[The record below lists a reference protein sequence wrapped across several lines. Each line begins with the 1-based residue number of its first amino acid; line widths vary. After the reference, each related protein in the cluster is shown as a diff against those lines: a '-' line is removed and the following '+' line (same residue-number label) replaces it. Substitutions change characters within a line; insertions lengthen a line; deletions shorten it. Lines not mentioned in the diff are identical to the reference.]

1 MKGPARKSS
10 GILWVSLAVVLVAG
24 AVAYGLDR
32 MGIIGRKAGAP
43 ATAGA
48 IPASPRPP
56 ASPASSSPTGAAGA
70 AGGGSAA
77 MAQSPIAAPVPVAH
91 PKVQN
96 VSDTLEVTGN
106 AASVAEVKLLA
117 RVVGYL
123 EKIHFEDGALVKKND
138 LLFTLQQDQ
147 YKAQLQQAQAQV
159 ALAQAQIDH
168 AKIEVV
174 RYGNLV
180 KKGAATQVD
189 VDRWNYQ
196 LAAGQANLLAG
207 EAAVTLA
214 QINLGYTEIR
224 APFDGQMGKHLVD
237 PGNVVGGNGQQ
248 GALAVIN
255 QLDPIYVEA
264 NLSAQQAAQIRANMT
279 QRQLSLAQIQQIPVE
294 VAVGNE
300 KTFSHRGTLQYVAP
314 TIDPAT
320 GTLYLRGIVRNP
332 DRHLLPGAFVR
343 LRLPMEKS
351 TQNALLVPNNAL
363 QEDQG
368 GRYVLVLDKNNVT
381 QQRYVQ
387 IGQQVGAL
395 RVVTGGLSADDLVVI
410 GELWRSSAGT
420 RVTPQLKT
428 IDG

>member
-1 MKGPARKSS
+1 MKGPANKTS
-10 GILWVSLAVVLVAG
+10 GILWVSFATVLVAG
-24 AVAYGLDR
+24 AVVYGLDR
-32 MGIIGRKAGAP
+32 FGIIGRKAGETA
-43 ATAGA
+43 ATNTSAA
-48 IPASPRPP
+48 VSPPP
-56 ASPASSSPTGAAGA
+56 ASGSAAAPAGA
-70 AGGGSAA
+70 ASPPPGAA
-77 MAQSPIAAPVPVAH
+77 MAQSAMAAPVPVAH

-106 AASVAEVKLLA
+106 AASIAEVKLLA

-123 EKIHFEDGALVKKND
+123 EKIHFEDGAVVKKND

-147 YKAQLQQAQAQV
+147 YRAQLQQAQAQL
-159 ALAQAQIDH
+159 ALAQAQVDH

-174 RYGNLV
+174 RYANLV
-180 KKGAATQVD
+180 KKGAATQVE
-189 VDRWNYQ
+189 VDRWNFQ
-196 LAAGQANLLAG
+196 LQAGQANLMAG

-214 QINLGYTEIR
+214 KINLGYTEIR

-279 QRQLSLAQIQQIPVE
+279 QRQLSLAQIQQIPIE
-294 VAVGNE
+294 VAIGNE
-300 KTFSHRGTLQYVAP
+300 KTYSHRGTLQYVAP

-320 GTLYLRGIVRNP
+320 GTLYLRGTIRNP

-387 IGQQVGAL
+387 IGQQIGAL

-410 GELWRSSAGT
+410 GELWRSAAGT
-420 RVTPQLKT
+420 RVTPQIKT

>member
-1 MKGPARKSS
+1 MKGPAKKSS
-10 GILWVSLAVVLVAG
+10 GILWISAVAVLAAGVL
-24 AVAYGLDR
+24 AYGLDR
-32 MGIIGRKAGAP
+32 YGIIGRPGTETARADTAAP
-43 ATAGA
+43 AAPA
-48 IPASPRPP
+48 PASPGP
-56 ASPASSSPTGAAGA
+56 
-70 AGGGSAA
+70 SAA
-77 MAQSPIAAPVPVAH
+77 MAQSPMVAPVPVAH

-138 LLFTLQQDQ
+138 LLFTVQQDQ
-147 YKAQLQQAQAQV
+147 YKAQLQQAQAQL
-159 ALAQAQIDH
+159 ALAQAQVDH

-174 RYGNLV
+174 RYTNLV
-180 KKGAATQVD
+180 KKGAATQVE

-196 LAAGQANLLAG
+196 LQAGQANLMAG
-207 EAAVTLA
+207 EAAVALA
-214 QINLGYTEIR
+214 MINLGYTEIR
-224 APFDGQMGKHLVD
+224 APFDGQMGKHLID

-264 NLSAQQAAQIRANMT
+264 NLSAQQAVQIRANMT
-279 QRQLSLAQIQQIPVE
+279 QRQLTLAQIQQIPIE

-300 KTFSHRGTLQYVAP
+300 RTFSHRGTLQYVAP
-314 TIDPAT
+314 AIDPAT

-332 DRHLLPGAFVR
+332 DRHILPGGFVR

-387 IGQQVGAL
+387 IGQQVGSL
-395 RVVTGGLSADDLVVI
+395 RVITGGLSVDDLVVI

-420 RVTPQLKT
+420 KVTPQLKT

>member
-1 MKGPARKSS
+1 MKGPANKSS
-10 GILWVSLAVVLVAG
+10 GILWVSFAVVLAAG
-24 AVAYGLDR
+24 AAAYGLDR
-32 MGIIGRKAGAP
+32 FGLIGRTAGEGAAAGAP
-43 ATAGA
+43 AAA
-48 IPASPRPP
+48 ASPP
-56 ASPASSSPTGAAGA
+56 AGVLG
-70 AGGGSAA
+70 A
-77 MAQSPIAAPVPVAH
+77 MAQSAVTAPVPVAQ

-106 AASVAEVKLLA
+106 AASIAEVKLLA

-123 EKIHFEDGALVKKND
+123 EKIHFEDGAMVKKND
-138 LLFTLQQDQ
+138 LLFTVQQDQ

-174 RYGNLV
+174 RYANLV
-180 KKGAATQVD
+180 KKGAATQVE
-189 VDRWNYQ
+189 VDNWNFQ
-196 LAAGQANLLAG
+196 LQSGKANLMAA

-214 QINLGYTEIR
+214 KINLGYTEIR

-279 QRQLSLAQIQQIPVE
+279 QRQLTLAQIQQIPIE

-300 KTFSHRGTLQYVAP
+300 KTFSHRGTLQYVSPA
-314 TIDPAT
+314 IDPAT
-320 GTLYLRGIVRNP
+320 GTLYLRGTVRNP

-343 LRLPMEKS
+343 LRLPMEK
-351 TQNALLVPNNAL
+351 TAQNALLVPNNAL

-387 IGQQVGAL
+387 IGQQVGTL

-410 GELWRSSAGT
+410 GELWRSSPGT
-420 RVTPQLKT
+420 KVTPQLKT

>member
-1 MKGPARKSS
+1 
-10 GILWVSLAVVLVAG
+10 
-24 AVAYGLDR
+24 
-32 MGIIGRKAGAP
+32 
-43 ATAGA
+43 
-48 IPASPRPP
+48 
-56 ASPASSSPTGAAGA
+56 
-70 AGGGSAA
+70 

-395 RVVTGGLSADDLVVI
+395 RVVTGGLSAEDLVVI

>member
-1 MKGPARKSS
+1 
-10 GILWVSLAVVLVAG
+10 VVLAAG
-24 AVAYGLDR
+24 AVVYGLGR
-32 MGIIGRKAGAP
+32 FGIIGGKAGETAPVAVSSPPAP
-43 ATAGA
+43 ASAA
-48 IPASPRPP
+48 AP
-56 ASPASSSPTGAAGA
+56 AGA
-70 AGGGSAA
+70 ASPPAGAA
-77 MAQSPIAAPVPVAH
+77 MAQSAMAAPVPVAH

-106 AASVAEVKLLA
+106 AASIAEVKLLA

-123 EKIHFEDGALVKKND
+123 EKIHFEDGAVVKKND

-147 YKAQLQQAQAQV
+147 YKAQLQQAQAQL
-159 ALAQAQIDH
+159 ALAQAQVDH

-174 RYGNLV
+174 RYSNLV
-180 KKGAATQVD
+180 KKGAATQVE
-189 VDRWNYQ
+189 VDRWNFQ
-196 LAAGQANLLAG
+196 LQAGQANVMAG

-214 QINLGYTEIR
+214 KINLGYTEVR

-279 QRQLSLAQIQQIPVE
+279 QRQLTLAQIQQIPIE
-294 VAVGNE
+294 VAIGNE

-320 GTLYLRGIVRNP
+320 GTLYLRGTIRNP
-332 DRHLLPGAFVR
+332 DRLLLPGAFVR

-387 IGQQVGAL
+387 IGQQVGSL
-395 RVVTGGLSADDLVVI
+395 RVVTGGLTADDLVVI

-420 RVTPQLKT
+420 KVTPQIKT